1 MSLSAQMNIANWL
14 TIFRIVMV
22 PVFIWLMYLDTFWSD
37 VIATVLYTIAAS
49 TDYVDGYIA
58 RKYNLIT
65 DLGKILDPIADKVLV
80 TATLVVFVELHRLE
94 AVVVIIL
101 ITRDLAIN
109 ALRSF
114 AASKG
119 QVIAAGMGGK
129 IKTAFQM
136 VGVGCII
143 FKNPLFGL
151 DVMLIGKVLVYLSVI
166 LSVQSAWVY
175 YRNFIRSENA

>member
-1 MSLSAQMNIANWL
+1 MNIANWL
-14 TIFRIVMV
+14 TIFRIAMV
-22 PVFIWLMYLDTFWSD
+22 PVFIWLMYVGGFWID
-37 VIATVLYTIAAS
+37 VLATVLYTIAAS

-80 TATLVVFVELHRLE
+80 TATLVVFVDLQRLE
-94 AVVVIIL
+94 AAVVIVL

-143 FKNPLFGL
+143 FYNPLFGIDIL
-151 DVMLIGKVLVYLSVI
+151 MIGKILVYLSVI
-166 LSVQSAWVY
+166 LSLHSAWVY
-175 YRNFIRSENA
+175 YRNFIKSENA